1 MQLRRQGDRLSDPLR
16 RAIALSEG
24 DHARP
29 RIRVPPSEYRPKSRR
44 RKAEVVGCET
54 RGAMA
59 GPIFAVIGGIL
70 LAIGILWEAFETIVL
85 PRRATRRFRFTRLF
99 YRSTWR
105 PWRAIGRGMPRSKS
119 RETFL
124 SFFGPLSLLFLF
136 VFWGAGIIVAFGLL
150 YYGFGGHATLVS
162 SERSARDFIE
172 SLYFSGTTFF
182 TLGLGDV
189 TPHGW
194 PQRLLAVIE
203 SGLGFGF
210 LALVFSY
217 LPVIYQAFS
226 RREVN
231 IVLLDSR
238 AGSPPTAF
246 ELVRRHPGPQGWGEL
261 QQLLREW
268 ERASADILESHVS
281 YPVVAYFRSQ
291 HNNES
296 WVAALTAILDT
307 SALLVAGI
315 SGFHPE
321 PVAGGV
327 VAMPGQG
334 GGIGAGQKV
343 TEVKV
348 AKMACARQARLTF
361 AMCRH
366 TVVDLAQVFNAAP
379 RSRTE
384 RLPVAELERLR
395 SALAKE
401 GFVLRDAPETNE
413 KLDKLR
419 AMYEP
424 YLEGLGEFL
433 EMDVPPWILS
443 GGAIENWRTS
453 AWGRISG
460 FSPSRESVS
469 AGDDHD

>member
-1 MQLRRQGDRLSDPLR
+1 
-16 RAIALSEG
+16 
-24 DHARP
+24 
-29 RIRVPPSEYRPKSRR
+29 
-44 RKAEVVGCET
+44 
-54 RGAMA
+54 MA
-59 GPIFAVIGGIL
+59 GPLLAIIGGIL
-70 LAIGILWEAFETIVL
+70 LTAAILWEAFETIVL
-85 PRRATRRFRFTRLF
+85 PRRATRRFRLTRLF
-99 YRSTWR
+99 YRTTWR
-105 PWRAIGRGMPRSKS
+105 PWRAMARQMRRSKS

-150 YYGFGGHATLVS
+150 YYGSGGHATIVAGGTS
-162 SERSARDFIE
+162 MPRDFLD
-172 SLYFSGTTFF
+172 SLYFSGTSFF

-194 PQRLLAVIE
+194 PQRLLAVVE

-246 ELVRRHPGPQGWGEL
+246 ELIRRHRGPQGWNEL

-307 SALLVAGI
+307 TALLIAGL
-315 SGFHPE
+315 SGCHQQPSDRETGTARSQLGGTGAE
-321 PVAGGV
+321 PDAS
-327 VAMPGQG
+327 
-334 GGIGAGQKV
+334 GANG
-343 TEVKV
+343 TTT
-348 AKMACARQARLTF
+348 ACARQARLTF

-366 TVVDLAQVFNAAP
+366 TVVDLAQVFDVTP

-384 RLPVAELERLR
+384 RLSAQDFERLR
-395 SALAKE
+395 LNLAAE
-401 GFVLRDAPETNE
+401 GFQLRNASEALE
-413 KLDKLR
+413 KLSKLR
-419 AMYEP
+419 GMYEP
-424 YLEGLGEFL
+424 YLEGLGQFL
-433 EMDVPPWILS
+433 LMDVPPWILA
-443 GGAIENWRTS
+443 GEAIENWRTS

-460 FSPSRESVS
+460 FSPSREPVS